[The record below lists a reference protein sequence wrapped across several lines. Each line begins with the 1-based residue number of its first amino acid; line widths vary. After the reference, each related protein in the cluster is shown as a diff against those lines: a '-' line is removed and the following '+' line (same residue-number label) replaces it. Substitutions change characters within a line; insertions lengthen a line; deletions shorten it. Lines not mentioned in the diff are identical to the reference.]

1 MHEHIKKRIVKGLIE
16 EIGDL
21 DDRALELVG
30 HNFIAVNES
39 KPMIHHGL
47 NKDYK
52 PVGYTVDSFSDDFSI
67 VGEYSTAKN
76 YFKHTGPDKSP
87 TFDKIEKDIK
97 HAVAHAEKCVLEKIY
112 LISNEEEPNS
122 FRKKFNTTDLAKS
135 YTDLLTFVDAR
146 RLAIGIYDQS
156 VSNPSVAD
164 FYKQFFPLFSLN
176 LDNYEYYGKLPHL
189 CQGHVRDD
197 AVLDKILSH
206 ITQKEPV
213 CVLSGLSGTGK
224 TQAAID
230 FVHKC
235 TDDFQNYVWVS
246 GDDWPENKPLTS
258 IQRSRGGAP
267 INIAGLFN
275 STKSILIID
284 SLERV
289 VDKSVF
295 AELDEGFERGSI
307 VLITSQLT
315 QPSSRIYLPI
325 PQISLTVA
333 YAILG
338 EPYQTATSD
347 CEKFVSKC
355 RFSPLILSMARKL
368 AENEGI
374 GKADIYKEILQDP
387 ELIDDD
393 NGVSIIRKILSRLEP
408 KALKSLIKISN
419 SGQSTHEA
427 QFLKKYIGL
436 LNVNTLQKLSLLV
449 PTKAPGVL
457 RIHDLVAQSVL
468 ESVDFSGIAR
478 EIEGFVAQ
486 FKGEMTPSVIR
497 QIHLCFKQLYQEH
510 ERRGPRAPDWL
521 HYALLQCESD
531 RKTELYDG
539 LHQLPL
545 TSATSF
551 DLPYLKC
558 VIDAKE
564 IHSYTIQDKATRVDY
579 YKTCADTYANLLT
592 STSEEDLKAELF
604 HHQGKALR
612 RCGELKPALASFNKL
627 LKLKPEWHAT
637 HGQIAHIGSQREASK
652 EIKLIGEKSMR
663 ILIQGMLNDS
673 TSVPLR
679 VSLATISRLRSY
691 LNVKN
696 DVNSQKGS
704 VRKLANII
712 ALSALEGLDQFYE
725 GFVSFTSCFGY
736 NHSEQSLYIAE
747 LVPEITVVSPVQIDE
762 RQWLSACEAFT
773 NAAIE
778 ADRENKISMQETLN
792 EASLRFADALS
803 NYPTLNSFT
812 ARGIAKA
819 YTSANVPKKAI
830 KTVHRID
837 ENERNHW
844 LLYELAKAY
853 LEDEQNESALRTAKE
868 CFNQA
873 SKDQNGISRI
883 SIYHELL
890 SKCYEQCGSPV
901 KAWQHCKRALK
912 KCSNPKHREAIDNR
926 LKTLTSSVGCS

>member
-1 MHEHIKKRIVKGLIE
+1 MHEHIKKRIVKDLIE
-16 EIGDL
+16 EIGNL
-21 DDRALELVG
+21 DDRDIELVG
-30 HNFIAVNES
+30 NNFIAVSEGQ
-39 KPMIHHGL
+39 PMIHHGL

-52 PVGYTVDSFSDDFSI
+52 PANYTVDSFSDDFTV
-67 VGEYSTAKN
+67 VGEYSTDKN
-76 YFKHTGPDKSP
+76 YFTHKGTAKSP
-87 TFDKIEKDIK
+87 TFEKIENDVN
-97 HAVAHAEKCVLEKIY
+97 HAVNHAAKCVLKKIY
-112 LISNEEEPNS
+112 LITNQEEPNS
-122 FRKKFNTTDLAKS
+122 FRKKFNTTDLAKRHS
-135 YTDLLTFVDAR
+135 HLISFIDAR
-146 RLAIGIYDQS
+146 RLSIGIYEQS
-156 VSNPSVAD
+156 ISNPNIAD

-189 CQGHVRDD
+189 CQGHIRDD
-197 AVLDKILSH
+197 AVLDKIITH
-206 ITQKEPV
+206 VTQKNPI

-224 TQAAID
+224 TQTAID

-235 TDDFQNYVWVS
+235 TEDFQNYVWII
-246 GDDWPENKPLTS
+246 GDDWSENKPLS
-258 IQRSRGGAP
+258 SVQRSRGGAP
-267 INIAGLFN
+267 VNIAGLFN
-275 STKSILIID
+275 STKTILIID

-289 VDKSVF
+289 IDETAF
-295 AELDEGFERGSI
+295 NELAEGFKKGSI

-315 QPSSRIYLPI
+315 QPLSDIYLPI
-325 PQISLTVA
+325 PQFSLQVA

-338 EPYQTATSD
+338 ESFPTSTSD

-374 GKADIYKEILQDP
+374 SKSDIYTEILQDP

-393 NGVSIIRKILSRLEP
+393 SGKSIIKKILSRLEP
-408 KALKSLIKISN
+408 KTLKSLTKISN
-419 SGQSTHEA
+419 SGQNTHEI
-427 QFLKKYIGL
+427 QFLKNYIGF
-436 LNVNTLQKLSLLV
+436 LNLNTLQKLSLLV
-449 PTKAPGVL
+449 PTKVPGVL
-457 RIHDLVAQSVL
+457 KVHDLVAQSVI
-468 ESVDFSGIAR
+468 ESIDISGIAKDV
-478 EIEGFVAQ
+478 EDFVAK
-486 FKGEMTPSVIR
+486 FKGDMTPSVIR
-497 QIHLCFKQLYQEH
+497 QIHLCFKPLYQEH
-510 ERRGPRAPDWL
+510 IKRGPRSPDWL
-521 HYALLQCESD
+521 HYSILQCESD

-545 TSATSF
+545 TSLTRL

-564 IHSYTIQDKATRVDY
+564 IHSYTIFDKAERTSF
-579 YKTCADTYANLLT
+579 YKTCATSYAKLIETT
-592 STSEEDLKAELF
+592 SDEDLRAELL
-604 HHQGKALR
+604 HHQGKSLR
-612 RCGELKPALASFNKL
+612 RCGELDEALASFTKL
-627 LKLKPEWHAT
+627 LALKPDWHAT
-637 HGQIAHIGSQREASK
+637 HGQIAHLGSQREARP
-652 EIKLIGEKSMR
+652 EIKRVGEESMR
-663 ILIQGMLNDS
+663 ILIQEMLNDS
-673 TSVPLR
+673 ASVPLR
-679 VSLATISRLRSY
+679 VSLATIARLRSY

-696 DVNSQKGS
+696 DVNSQKDS

-747 LVPEITVVSPVQIDE
+747 LVPEITVASPVQIDE

-803 NYPTLNSFT
+803 NYPTLTSFT

-830 KTVHRID
+830 KTINRID

-873 SKDQNGISRI
+873 SKDRNGISRI

-912 KCSNPKHREAIDNR
+912 KCSNPKYREAIDNR
-926 LKTLTSSVGCS
+926 LKTLTTV